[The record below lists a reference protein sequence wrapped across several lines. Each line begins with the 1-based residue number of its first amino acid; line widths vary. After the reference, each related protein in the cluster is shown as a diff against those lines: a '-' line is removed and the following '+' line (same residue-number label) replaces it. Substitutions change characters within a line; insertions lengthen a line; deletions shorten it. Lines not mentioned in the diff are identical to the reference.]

1 VRRQWETFK
10 VKGEDLLK
18 FVKKLIHEGNVR
30 RVTIRQGSR
39 TVAEFPMTVG
49 LVGAIAA
56 PGLAAL
62 GAAAA
67 LLTECTIEVEREA
80 EAAVPAPPRGAGG
93 GRRGRGRKA

>member
-30 RVTIRQGSR
+30 RVIIRQGSR
-39 TVAEFPMTVG
+39 PVAEFPMTVG
-49 LVGAIAA
+49 LVGAVAA

-80 EAAVPAPPRGAGG
+80 EAPASVPPRRTGGAG
-93 GRRGRGRKA
+93 RGRGRKA

>member
-1 VRRQWETFK
+1 MRRQWETFK

-18 FVKKLIHEGNVR
+18 FVKMLIHEGNVR
-30 RVTIRQGSR
+30 RVIIRQGSR

-49 LVGAIAA
+49 LVGAVAA

-67 LLTECTIEVEREA
+67 LLTECTIEVERGTET
-80 EAAVPAPPRGAGG
+80 AAPATPRGASRA
-93 GRRGRGRKA
+93 RRDRGRKA

>member
-1 VRRQWETFK
+1 MRRQWETFK

-30 RVTIRQGSR
+30 RVIIRQGSR
-39 TVAEFPMTVG
+39 TVVEFPMTVG
-49 LVGAIAA
+49 LVGAVAA

-67 LLTECTIEVEREA
+67 LLTECTIEVERA
-80 EAAVPAPPRGAGG
+80 TEAAAPATPRATRAA
-93 GRRGRGRKA
+93 RRGRGRKA